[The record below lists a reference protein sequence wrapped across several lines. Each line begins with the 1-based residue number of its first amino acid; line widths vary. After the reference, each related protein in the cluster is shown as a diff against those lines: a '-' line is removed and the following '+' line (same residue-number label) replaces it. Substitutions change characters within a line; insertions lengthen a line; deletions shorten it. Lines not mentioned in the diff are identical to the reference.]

1 MASPGCVL
9 NLLVPGPGCP
19 FDIAQCEWLL
29 DALAVRCAKKGLRLD
44 WLCLDCICKGWLAN
58 RDVMAPLHRA
68 LHRETSR
75 QNFPLVYN
83 TFRSSLL
90 QHYALRTLQT
100 TFGASMAGSYPAA
113 LFLKQPRGSVSRMPG
128 DIDVWVC
135 GSVDVRDVVEHYA
148 ATLGSIGVMC
158 CSSIHADYVNR
169 NELFVNHE
177 SSPEIDASI
186 DAGRCGAPL
195 LDSSDEDAEREVAV
209 ALGKIMPTHLV
220 DSIEPGVHSN
230 IQSAARF
237 CVSNMHKFGKP
248 RQHIIQ
254 EAIKVRVVTDVEGVR
269 IRPCF
274 RHLKDLNIIMVSKRN
289 GLSLEVPACTEF
301 DLSCCSVAMS
311 LSEDMRAE
319 FEFYHDSD
327 CHLLSGNYGTAPVPS
342 SAFLQ
347 YKLNPL
353 GVAGGVP
360 KKPQG
365 AAAQPNRFICRS
377 SSAMLRILRFDDYV
391 ARNTCSGI

>member
-1 MASPGCVL
+1 MIPVCAYRGFGAAMASRSCVL
-9 NLLVPGPGCP
+9 DLLVPGPGCP

-29 DALAVRCAKKGLRLD
+29 DALAVRCAKTGLGLD
-44 WLCLDCICKGWLAN
+44 WLSLDCICKGWLAN

-75 QNFPLVYN
+75 QNFPMVYN

-90 QHYALRTLQT
+90 QQYALRTLQT

-113 LFLKQPRGSVSRMPG
+113 LFLKQQRGSVSWMPG

-135 GSVDVRDVVEHYA
+135 GSVEVQDVVKHYA

-158 CSSIHADYVNR
+158 SSSIHADYVNR
-169 NELFVNHE
+169 NERFVNHE
-177 SSPEIDASI
+177 SSPEINASI
-186 DAGRCGAPL
+186 DAGRREAPL

-209 ALGKIMPTHLV
+209 VLGKIMPTHLV
-220 DSIEPGVHSN
+220 DSIEPEVHSN

-269 IRPCF
+269 VRPCF
-274 RHLKDLNIIMVSKRN
+274 RHLKDLNIITVSGRN
-289 GLSLEVPACTEF
+289 GLSLEVPACTQF
-301 DLSCCSVAMS
+301 DLSCCSVAMR

-327 CHLLSGNYGTAPVPS
+327 RHLLSGTMALLPCS
-342 SAFLQ
+342 F
-347 YKLNPL
+347 
-353 GVAGGVP
+353 
-360 KKPQG
+360 
-365 AAAQPNRFICRS
+365 S
-377 SSAMLRILRFDDYV
+377 SSEQPMLLQLRRVVKYCLRGFRLLVDSS
-391 ARNTCSGI
+391 RRQGSS